1 MEAEVALLEEEEKNE
16 ETEETEESEK
26 EEEEGSNIIFLGN
39 PPGDSPNE
47 PKIRKTMLYGDINEE
62 AAKDIIATMIL
73 LAESAEIQE
82 PKDPED
88 PDSEMETVVR
98 PFEII
103 LSTSG
108 GNADDMMSVYDMM
121 RMIREDVDIET
132 TGIGKVMSAGVLILA
147 AGTKGKRRIGKH
159 CRVMIHAVSGGT
171 IGNMHELTN
180 EFKEIKKIQES
191 YIACLAEETKMTA
204 QQIKKYLKQK
214 INVYLSAEEAVELG
228 IADTII

>member
-1 MEAEVALLEEEEKNE
+1 VALLEEEEKN
-16 ETEETEESEK
+16 EETEESEK

>member
-1 MEAEVALLEEEEKNE
+1 MALLEEEEKNE
-16 ETEETEESEK
+16 ETEETEETEK

>member
-1 MEAEVALLEEEEKNE
+1 MAQLEEEK
-16 ETEETEESEK
+16 TEESEEK
-26 EEEEGSNIIFLGN
+26 SEEEESKIIFLGG

>member
-1 MEAEVALLEEEEKNE
+1 MALLEEEEEKNE
-16 ETEETEESEK
+16 ETEESEEK
-26 EEEEGSNIIFLGN
+26 EEEGSNIIFLGN

>member
-1 MEAEVALLEEEEKNE
+1 MALLEEEKNE
-16 ETEETEESEK
+16 EIEEIEED
-26 EEEEGSNIIFLGN
+26 EEEKSKIIFLGN

-191 YIACLAEETKMTA
+191 YIACLAEETNMTA

>member
-1 MEAEVALLEEEEKNE
+1 VALLEEEEKNE

>member
-1 MEAEVALLEEEEKNE
+1 MALLEEEEKN
-16 ETEETEESEK
+16 EETEESEK

>member
-16 ETEETEESEK
+16 ETEETEED
-26 EEEEGSNIIFLGN
+26 EEEKSKIIFLGN